1 MEKNIGTWYAQAN
14 ISCTSDILDKRK
26 KSISTCIEDGLEW
39 DFIKNIIKLFM
50 KVKDNKQDKFKESFA
65 DIFIKDD
72 SAFSYEQD
80 KEIQV
85 LAGIM
90 LNEILK
96 SNNEYNIIID
106 LSCICLKNYYDPPIE
121 GIFNNIEKNFYES
134 LKQLREHEDD
144 EYTKSGFGKSLQ
156 EMIKENPSLAATSL
170 NYEVAAKQFELLKQ
184 NIIIMF
190 SNFEKIQK
198 INDLKSEDS
207 EILWWMIGEW
217 SYDLN
222 KPFKEIDDKFIPI
235 LIAKEMADKVN
246 VLPGPFSAK
255 AVINKILSNFK
266 DKQLYIYDYAEKIE
280 KVWLEKFVEKYYIE
294 AIADFMP
301 ILKYFNKVIEIDEED
316 KSDIQLEKICPA
328 IIKKV
333 EISNNDIAYE
343 IYLECLL
350 SKAYKEREE

>member
-1 MEKNIGTWYAQAN
+1 MEKNIGTWYGQAN

-26 KSISTCIEDGLEW
+26 KSIKTFIEEEVDW

-50 KVKDNKQDKFKESFA
+50 KGKDNKQDKFKESFA

-80 KEIQV
+80 KEIQL

-96 SNNEYNIIID
+96 DNNEYNTIIE

-121 GIFNNIEKNFYES
+121 GIFNNIEKNFYNS
-134 LKQLREHEDD
+134 LKQLRENEDN
-144 EYTKSGFGKSLQ
+144 EYIKSKFGKSLQ
-156 EMIKENPSLAATSL
+156 SMLKESPSLATANL
-170 NYEVAAKQFELLKQ
+170 NDEVANQLESLKQ
-184 NIIIMF
+184 NIINIF
-190 SNFEKIQK
+190 SNFRKMQK
-198 INDLKSEDS
+198 INNLKSEDS
-207 EILWWMIGEW
+207 EVLWWMIGEW

-222 KPFKEIDDKFIPI
+222 KPFKEIDDNFIPI
-235 LIAKEMADKVN
+235 LIGKEMADKVN
-246 VLPGPFSAK
+246 VLPGPFAAK

-266 DKQLYIYDYAEKIE
+266 DKQLYVFNYAQKIE
-280 KVWLEKFVEKYYIE
+280 KVWLEKFVEKYYTE
-294 AIADFMP
+294 AIADFTP
-301 ILKYFNKVIEIDEED
+301 ILKYFNKIIEIDEED
-316 KSDIQLEKICPA
+316 RSDNQLEKECPA

-333 EISNNDIAYE
+333 EILNKDIAYSV
-343 IYLECLL
+343 YLECLL